1 MRGEG
6 LCLLGLGNGNG
17 ERVTV
22 SGLFRS
28 QGRCDDTVSQF
39 DVYLLD
45 HGTSKRK
52 KDVLGRLVD

>member
-1 MRGEG
+1 M
-6 LCLLGLGNGNG
+6 LGLGNGNG

-22 SGLFRS
+22 SGLPRS

-45 HGTSKRK
+45 HGTSERK